1 MRLKKW
7 TAPMLGAFLL
17 VAWTSA
23 LSAQDWAGRGR
34 VQGIVTG
41 PDKKPVA
48 NATVT
53 LFLEEEG
60 RGPEPTTTNK
70 KGRWSMLGLATGNW
84 TVRIEAEGFRIA
96 EGNATIVS
104 AGVGPGQTLRT
115 QLNPIT
121 EEDLEAI
128 QEEEGPGPNKLV
140 EEANA
145 LMLENQYAEARAK
158 YMEAIG
164 MIEDVTI
171 HPPILMGVART
182 YYAEENKEQAM
193 STLSEILVIE
203 PANQDA
209 LKLMATFLLAEGREE
224 EAQTYIDQI
233 TDENYKPDPN
243 SLLNLGIQA
252 FNAGEMEKAQSYFDR
267 VVADNAELPDAY
279 YYRGLV
285 YLNQG
290 ETEKAKAD
298 FQKVIDLDPNHPK
311 AAESQEFIDAL

>member
-1 MRLKKW
+1 MRLQKW
-7 TAPMLGAFLL
+7 TALMLGAFLL
-17 VAWTSA
+17 VAWTST

-41 PDKKPVA
+41 PDKKPVKDA
-48 NATVT
+48 KVT
-53 LFLEEEG
+53 LYLDEEG

-96 EGNATIVS
+96 EGPAKIIA
-104 AGVGPGQTLRT
+104 AGVGPGETLRT

-121 EEDLEAI
+121 AEEIQAA
-128 QEEEGPGPNKLV
+128 QEEEGPGPNRLV

-145 LMLENQYAEARAK
+145 LMLETQYAEARAK

-164 MIEDVTI
+164 MIEDTTI

-182 YYAEENKEQAM
+182 YYAEENKEEAM
-193 STLSEILVIE
+193 NTLKEILVVD
-203 PANQDA
+203 PVNQDA
-209 LKLMATFLLAEGREE
+209 LKLLATFLLAEGRED

-233 TDENYKPDPN
+233 TDPEYKPDPN

-252 FNAGEMEKAQSYFDR
+252 FNAGDMVKAQSYFDR
-267 VVADNAELPDAY
+267 VVADNGDLPDAY
-279 YYRGLV
+279 YYRALV

-298 FQKVIDLDPNHPK
+298 FQKVIELDPNHPK